1 MEEKGKLTSP
11 KSNSSISSSLPH
23 SMPSEYGWSYTGG
36 KGLGRIGGVMGD
48 IGGMIFA
55 LVAYLCFGR
64 E

>member
-1 MEEKGKLTSP
+1 
-11 KSNSSISSSLPH
+11 
-23 SMPSEYGWSYTGG
+23 MPSEYGWSYTGG